1 MREKVMSMLLFAFCF
16 AHQIKIIFA
25 YASIHFQ
32 FNFAFTKHTAIDI
45 LPFPVRL
52 EYSTHNLV
60 LSLLY
65 ITYRKILFVLE
76 TGKISNINS

>member
-1 MREKVMSMLLFAFCF
+1 LKVEYSSLREKVMSMLRAFCF

-32 FNFAFTKHTAIDI
+32 FNFTFPNHTTIDI

-52 EYSTHNLV
+52 DI
-60 LSLLY
+60 LL
-65 ITYRKILFVLE
+65 
-76 TGKISNINS
+76 